1 LIAETDS
8 IKNIQKIIIENWK
21 SFKRDYSWR
30 KNINPYRI
38 MIAEFM
44 LQRTKANQVES
55 VYKSFIKQYQDINSL
70 AKARAH
76 SIQKYTINLG
86 IHWRAAHFKE
96 AAKYIMDNYDGQ
108 FPEDRTLLRKIPGIG
123 DYVAGAIL
131 TVCFNRPEYVVDSN
145 IARFIN
151 RFYGLQLTGEIRRKK
166 PIIEKAQEL
175 FDYSDTRNLL
185 FALLDFTALVCK
197 PQKPECTSCI
207 LNQDC
212 SLKSKYIT
220 PL

>member
-1 LIAETDS
+1 MVYINYLIFNNWS
-8 IKNIQKIIIENWK
+8 IY
-21 SFKRDYSWR
+21 KRTYLWR
-30 KNINPYRI
+30 STYDPYRI

-44 LQRTKANQVES
+44 LQRTKANQVEP
-55 VYKSFIKQYQDINSL
+55 VYKNFIKQYSDIHSL
-70 AKARAH
+70 AKAREY
-76 SIQKYTINLG
+76 SIRKYTDNLG
-86 IHWRAAHFKE
+86 LHWRASHFKE
-96 AAKYIMDNYDGQ
+96 AAKYIVDNYDGQ
-108 FPEDRTLLRKIPGIG
+108 FPEERKLLRKIPGIG
-123 DYVAGAIL
+123 DYVASAIL